1 MASSQISTFHVT
13 LLSFYLNFTALYQ
26 WRLLLF
32 MFSVTERD
40 TDKGNCRSIIITGKV
55 KQTATTTTTGK
66 VQFRKLKSLEKLIQS
81 PLRCTKYISMISCKC
96 KRQPIEQRERSK
108 WAISQIEHRKARRS
122 RSGSPSVDDA
132 KRGERISWLLM
143 YTTEKLWSYDY
154 VYQKRRIKKSNML
167 WIVSRA
173 LKCFPITMMIKMS
186 SSVFLLFLLVG
197 GGWGVIA

>member
-26 WRLLLF
+26 WRVLLF

-40 TDKGNCRSIIITGKV
+40 TDKGNCCSIITGEV
-55 KQTATTTTTGK
+55 KQTATATGK

-81 PLRCTKYISMISCKC
+81 PLRCTKYISMISCEC

-108 WAISQIEHRKARRS
+108 WAISQIEHSKARRS

-143 YTTEKLWSYDY
+143 YAMEKLCYDY

-167 WIVSRA
+167 CIVSRA
-173 LKCFPITMMIKMS
+173 LKCFPVTMMIKML